1 MSQSRHVYPALHRP
15 ALPLPS
21 APHRTAPHLPS
32 PSPRA
37 SRLGMTLI
45 EIMIV
50 VTIMASIM
58 AVAGYYIFGMGNQSK
73 IKLADSKTK
82 ELVKLIKTYVQ
93 SGNKAP
99 ANLEEMRKNGFID
112 EVPADPWGNEYQIS
126 IQGKNITVSSYGPD
140 GSSGNEDDIKA
151 EGTTN

>member
-1 MSQSRHVYPALHRP
+1 MSASVTSIRSFSDALQHLSPFRKPGRARP
-15 ALPLPS
+15 HGIA
-21 APHRTAPHLPS
+21 
-32 PSPRA
+32 
-37 SRLGMTLI
+37 RLGMTLI

-126 IQGKNITVSSYGPD
+126 IQGTNITVSSYGPD

>member
-1 MSQSRHVYPALHRP
+1 MSASITSIRSFSDALQHLSPFRKAGRARP
-15 ALPLPS
+15 RGIA
-21 APHRTAPHLPS
+21 
-32 PSPRA
+32 
-37 SRLGMTLI
+37 RLGMTLI

-126 IQGKNITVSSYGPD
+126 IQGKNINVSSFGPD
-140 GSSGNEDDIKA
+140 GSGGNEDDIKA